1 MTRVTLL
8 SFLHVTGLTREAF
21 DSLLYVVI
29 PPGHTMRRRRRG
41 RPWSLLPDGM
51 LGLLL
56 CYLGSQMTMKWLCL
70 ILGITP
76 TSCSCILKKILRMT
90 VKRLCF
96 HPLACIKFPDEQKMQ
111 QFAEMISIREP
122 TISNVIGFMDGLGL
136 ATEMTDE
143 RIQQNAC
150 YCRYDCHS
158 HHPGH
163 LLPPPLCLHPPP
175 RHHHHHYHSQHHRT
189 KYYLPQLPRERCRHR
204 RESGRTRHLNASK
217 DTVGQ
222 GTGLTCRLM
231 HAVAELPVPFVSKVL
246 PPTKSRLHRLSLIRN
261 SDLPPS
267 LQVLGEIQ
275 LDNTDEDVVSVIGS
289 ANRTSG
295 ATSPCLVIG
304 VHAQK

>member
-1 MTRVTLL
+1 MKEFSRMHIT
-8 SFLHVTGLTREAF
+8 A
-21 DSLLYVVI
+21 DMIVI
-29 PPGHTMRRRRRG
+29 LIIRG
-41 RPWSLLPDGM
+41 IYCHHLFVFI
-51 LGLLL
+51 LLL
-56 CYLGSQMTMKWLCL
+56 VITTIIIIPNIIEQSIICHNFRESAVAIVPRVAGLRRVRTQNCRVGL
-70 ILGITP
+70 IL
-76 TSCSCILKKILRMT
+76 
-90 VKRLCF
+90 
-96 HPLACIKFPDEQKMQ
+96 
-111 QFAEMISIREP
+111 
-122 TISNVIGFMDGLGL
+122 N
-136 ATEMTDE
+136 ATL
-143 RIQQNAC
+143 N
-150 YCRYDCHS
+150 
-158 HHPGH
+158 
-163 LLPPPLCLHPPP
+163 
-175 RHHHHHYHSQHHRT
+175 
-189 KYYLPQLPRERCRHR
+189 
-204 RESGRTRHLNASK
+204 LNASK